1 MNILFLSRDYPPNL
15 IGGVGIYTLEMSRLL
30 AKEGHN
36 VFVITSAEEFEC
48 EYVDKGVR
56 VFRVK
61 PARFRIF
68 EPLRDKINGF
78 LGRLEY
84 SFAVSRKMREVIKK
98 FHIDI
103 VESCEARMEGFW
115 YFLLH
120 KKPRLVIKLHT
131 PESIV
136 FKFNNIKRTLDIKLI
151 NILEDWWIERADKIV
166 GLTDSI
172 IDLSAKFFNIRKR
185 CISKVP
191 NPIDIDF
198 FKPLNLNKDTSQ
210 RFDNTVLY
218 VGRLEFRK
226 GVHILIKSIP
236 IVLKEIP
243 DAKFIFVGSDCG
255 MKPYIISKIKEF
267 NCENNIIIMDEV
279 SRESLLEYYMNASAC
294 VIPSLWENHPYVCLE
309 ALACGRPVIA
319 SKVAGLAEI
328 IKDNEN
334 GILAQ
339 PGSFRDLADKI
350 IGLLKNKELQC
361 KLSVNAR
368 SFMETNYNA
377 EKVARKTINIY
388 EELIKKK

>member
-15 IGGVGIYTLEMSRLL
+15 IGGVGIYTLEMSCLL
-30 AKEGHN
+30 AREGHN

-61 PARFRIF
+61 PVKFKIF
-68 EPLRDKINGF
+68 EPLRDKIPGF

-84 SFAVSRKMREVIKK
+84 SYAVSKKIAEVAKK

-120 KKPRLVIKLHT
+120 RRPRLVIKLHT

-136 FKFNNIKRTLDIKLI
+136 FKLNNIRQTLDIKFI

-172 IDLSAKFFNIRKR
+172 IDLSVNFFKIRKR
-185 CISKVP
+185 CIPKVP
-191 NPIDIDF
+191 NPIGIDF
-198 FKPLNLNKDTSQ
+198 FKPLNKESTQDPGN
-210 RFDNTVLY
+210 VILY

-226 GVHILIKSIP
+226 GVHILVKAIP
-236 IVLKEIP
+236 LVLKEIP
-243 DAKFIFVGSDCG
+243 DAKFIFIGSDCG
-255 MKPYIISKIKEF
+255 MKPYILSKTKEF
-267 NCENNIIIMDEV
+267 NCQNNVVLIDEV
-279 SRESLLEYYMNASAC
+279 FRENLLGYYMNAGVC

-319 SKVAGLAEI
+319 SRVGGLAEI
-328 IKDNEN
+328 IENNEN
-334 GILAQ
+334 GILVQ
-339 PGSFRDLADKI
+339 PGSFKNLASQI
-350 IGLLKNKELQC
+350 TELLRNKELQR
-361 KLSVNAR
+361 KLSANAR
-368 SFMETNYNA
+368 GFMETNYNA
-377 EKVARKTINIY
+377 KKVAEKTINIY
-388 EELIKKK
+388 KELIKKK

>member
-30 AKEGHN
+30 AREGHN

-48 EYVDKGVR
+48 EYTDKGVR

-61 PARFRIF
+61 PAKFRIF
-68 EPLRDKINGF
+68 ELARDKIGGF

-84 SFAVSRKMREVIKK
+84 SYAVSKKIAEVTKK

-120 KKPRLVIKLHT
+120 RKPRLVIKLHT

-136 FKFNNIKRTLDIKLI
+136 FKLNNIKQSLDIRLI
-151 NILEDWWIERADKIV
+151 NTLENWWIERADKIV

-172 IDLSAKFFNIRKR
+172 IDLSVIFFKIRKR
-185 CISKVP
+185 HIPKVP
-191 NPIDIDF
+191 NPLDIDF
-198 FKPLNLNKDTSQ
+198 FKPFNKESAQ
-210 RFDNTVLY
+210 NPDNVILY

-226 GVHILIKSIP
+226 GVHILMKSIP
-236 IVLKEIP
+236 VVLKEIP

-267 NCENNIIIMDEV
+267 NCENNVIIMDEV
-279 SRESLLEYYMNASAC
+279 SRESLLEHYMKASAC

-319 SKVAGLAEI
+319 SRVAGLAEI

-339 PGSFRDLADKI
+339 PGSFKDLADKI
-350 IGLLKNKELQC
+350 IGLLKNKTLQSELS
-361 KLSVNAR
+361 LNAR
-368 SFMETNYNA
+368 RFMDINYNPK
-377 EKVARKTINIY
+377 KVAQKTVDIY
-388 EELIKKK
+388 EKLIKGTR